1 MASLPVELL
10 FGLYVGLLTGIVP
23 ALISGSLGFLF
34 RYVTGVSVPALAVVV
49 LAVAVAG
56 INGGLLGL
64 VDPAISQSPRLL
76 VAALVVMMLSLYAH
90 SQGDKL
96 GASFPRRFSIAKLRK
111 QTLSTDVVDFVG
123 GIGQVTVRPTGE
135 IGDIDGYPPL
145 PADLREEL
153 LGGSWRFP
161 ADLPLAELESR
172 LARRLRTEYDLAAAD
187 VAIDARG
194 RATIDA
200 APPSGGLSRRVPP
213 GRRAVSIA
221 ALVPTGVTRGER
233 VVVDAGGTGDHADG
247 DRDPVEGTVLSARST
262 PDESAAAA
270 SETDPVT
277 DGGEEPAAARPAAP
291 TTTGGEGRITVA
303 VPASDA
309 ERLLRADRGQV
320 VVRPHDAPAEFEL
333 LSVLRRTGKFVESI
347 TVRAG
352 GPLADA
358 VVDPRALREE
368 HGVTVLGVRRSSIDE
383 GGDRW
388 TFSLDAGEQRSPSPG
403 SASPRED
410 AGAVLAAEDELFVAG
425 PAEAVARFR
434 EVMS

>member
-96 GASFPRRFSIAKLRK
+96 GATFPRRFSIATLRK
-111 QTLSTDVVDFVG
+111 QTLSADVVDFVG

-135 IGDIDGYPPL
+135 IGDVDGYPPL

-153 LGGSWRFP
+153 LEGSWRFP

-172 LARRLRTEYDLAAAD
+172 LARRLRTEYDLAAVD
-187 VAIDARG
+187 VSIDAHG

-213 GRRAVSIA
+213 GKRAVSVA

-233 VVVDAGGTGDHADG
+233 VVVDAGADE
-247 DRDPVEGTVLSARST
+247 DPVEGTVLSARST
-262 PDESAAAA
+262 PDESAAVAP
-270 SETDPVT
+270 ENEPVT
-277 DGGEEPAAARPAAP
+277 DGGEEPAAVRPAAP

-303 VPASDA
+303 VPAGDA
-309 ERLLRADRGQV
+309 ERLLRVDRSRV

-347 TVRAG
+347 GVRAD
-352 GPLADA
+352 GPLADGPL
-358 VVDPRALREE
+358 DPRAIREN

-388 TFSLDAGEQRSPSPG
+388 TFSVEPGAALD
-403 SASPRED
+403 
-410 AGAVLAAEDELFVAG
+410 AEDELFVAG
-425 PAEAVARFR
+425 PPEAVTRFR
-434 EVMS
+434 EVMA